1 MRRLHKLAATAR
13 PAQAARRRAWPL
25 RASSSSSGGG
35 DDGSDAAKKPA
46 EPQMGRGRGGGR
58 GRGAGGRGRGRGE
71 VSREQL
77 WRYEDALLSS
87 VQVNPP
93 DAATTHETAETPDG
107 DMLGADWESSSTPTE
122 RDLTYLTR
130 RRRQGSIVAPEEYD
144 FQVHQHDRER
154 PHELLA
160 RLDRYRGDRP
170 RCDKKA
176 GFHLIDPEQ
185 VHAGNLAF
193 LSEYVTEG
201 GMIAKRHQSR
211 LCARCQRRVRKA
223 VKRARSLGLIPTDA
237 SFDAENTLGFP
248 DDVHKCHV
256 SRTM

>member
-1 MRRLHKLAATAR
+1 MPRRSRQSHKWDEGAAPVAAAAPAAAEEVEAR
-13 PAQAARRRAWPL
+13 SRR
-25 RASSSSSGGG
+25 SSSGN
-35 DDGSDAAKKPA
+35 ARTRCCPA
-46 EPQMGRGRGGGR
+46 
-58 GRGAGGRGRGRGE
+58 
-71 VSREQL
+71 SRSTP
-77 WRYEDALLSS
+77 A
-87 VQVNPP
+87 
-93 DAATTHETAETPDG
+93 AATTHETAETPEG
-107 DMLGADWESSSTPTE
+107 DMLGADWESSSSGTE
-122 RDLTYLTR
+122 RDLSYLTR

-160 RLDRYRGDRP
+160 RLNRYRGDRP

-211 LCARCQRRVRKA
+211 LCARCQRSVRKSGE
-223 VKRARSLGLIPTDA
+223 ARGRWA
-237 SFDAENTLGFP
+237 
-248 DDVHKCHV
+248 
-256 SRTM
+256 

>member
-13 PAQAARRRAWPL
+13 PARVARRRAWPL
-25 RASSSSSGGG
+25 SSSSSSGGG

-46 EPQMGRGRGGGR
+46 DAPTGRGRGGGGR

-71 VSREQL
+71 VSQEQL

-87 VQVNPP
+87 IQVNPP
-93 DAATTHETAETPDG
+93 AAATTHDEPAAPEG
-107 DMLGADWESSSTPTE
+107 DMLGADWESSSSGTE
-122 RDLTYLTR
+122 RDLSYLTR

-160 RLDRYRGDRP
+160 RLNRYRGDRP

>member
-1 MRRLHKLAATAR
+1 MAISGDVAFSGYPHTLSASAM
-13 PAQAARRRAWPL
+13 AQV
-25 RASSSSSGGG
+25 
-35 DDGSDAAKKPA
+35 SDC
-46 EPQMGRGRGGGR
+46 
-58 GRGAGGRGRGRGE
+58 
-71 VSREQL
+71 
-77 WRYEDALLSS
+77 
-87 VQVNPP
+87 
-93 DAATTHETAETPDG
+93 
-107 DMLGADWESSSTPTE
+107 
-122 RDLTYLTR
+122 
-130 RRRQGSIVAPEEYD
+130 
-144 FQVHQHDRER
+144 
-154 PHELLA
+154 
-160 RLDRYRGDRP
+160 GDRP

-211 LCARCQRRVRKA
+211 LCARCQRRLRKA

>member
-13 PAQAARRRAWPL
+13 PARVARRRAWPL
-25 RASSSSSGGG
+25 SASASSSRGG
-35 DDGSDAAKKPA
+35 DDGSDATKKPA
-46 EPQMGRGRGGGR
+46 EPSGRVRGAGR
-58 GRGAGGRGRGRGE
+58 GRGAGGRGRGIGE
-71 VSREQL
+71 VSQEQL

-87 VQVNPP
+87 IQVNPP
-93 DAATTHETAETPDG
+93 AAATTHDEPAAPEG
-107 DMLGADWESSSTPTE
+107 DMLGADWESSSSPTE
-122 RDLTYLTR
+122 RDLSYLTR
-130 RRRQGSIVAPEEYD
+130 RRRQGSIVSPEEYD

-160 RLDRYRGDRP
+160 RLNRYRGDRP

-176 GFHLIDPEQ
+176 SFHLIDPEQ

>member
-1 MRRLHKLAATAR
+1 MS
-13 PAQAARRRAWPL
+13 Q
-25 RASSSSSGGG
+25 
-35 DDGSDAAKKPA
+35 
-46 EPQMGRGRGGGR
+46 
-58 GRGAGGRGRGRGE
+58 
-71 VSREQL
+71 EQL

-87 VQVNPP
+87 IQVNPP
-93 DAATTHETAETPDG
+93 AAATTHDEPAAPEG
-107 DMLGADWESSSTPTE
+107 DMLGADWESSSSGTE
-122 RDLTYLTR
+122 RDLSYLTR

-160 RLDRYRGDRP
+160 RLNRYRGDRP

>member
-1 MRRLHKLAATAR
+1 
-13 PAQAARRRAWPL
+13 
-25 RASSSSSGGG
+25 
-35 DDGSDAAKKPA
+35 
-46 EPQMGRGRGGGR
+46 
-58 GRGAGGRGRGRGE
+58 
-71 VSREQL
+71 
-77 WRYEDALLSS
+77 
-87 VQVNPP
+87 
-93 DAATTHETAETPDG
+93 
-107 DMLGADWESSSTPTE
+107 MLGADWESSSSGTE
-122 RDLTYLTR
+122 RDLSYLTR

-160 RLDRYRGDRP
+160 RLNRYRGDRP

-211 LCARCQRRVRKA
+211 FVRADASGGVRKA

-248 DDVHKCHV
+248 DDVT
-256 SRTM
+256 SAAS